1 MTVTNLTPE
10 QLPAAAGL
18 LARAF
23 AHDPVLGHYLCP
35 GWRQRTAIE
44 AFFQSALWEGVR
56 AGQTYAAVEHGS
68 LVGVALWFPPEQTS
82 VHGLKPLRSRVALL
96 IVQLLYP
103 NASRLMLEGF
113 HSLEAHHPS
122 QPHWYLAFVGVEPSK
137 QGRGIGSQLLAPVLG
152 EADRHAQLCYLET
165 PFPATHNFYR
175 SLGFHEDKALNCFRG
190 APIVTSF
197 VRPSANS

>member
-1 MTVTNLTPE
+1 MPSDGFTMTVTNLTPE

-82 VHGLKPLRSRVALL
+82 VHGLKPLRSRVALI

-103 NASRLMLEGF
+103 NASRLMLEIPLPRGSPPF
-113 HSLEAHHPS
+113 STSLVP
-122 QPHWYLAFVGVEPSK
+122 
-137 QGRGIGSQLLAPVLG
+137 GI
-152 EADRHAQLCYLET
+152 RWC
-165 PFPATHNFYR
+165 
-175 SLGFHEDKALNCFRG
+175 
-190 APIVTSF
+190 
-197 VRPSANS
+197 